1 MSPVTDQQ
9 PKKILLII
17 RSLHIGGAERQ
28 VVSLAKTISALG
40 TEVHVALKVSGGP
53 LENDLANIPDVTLHH
68 IKGSGLTGRFQYFL
82 RLRTVIKQNQFD
94 AVYGFMPVPNLTLL
108 VARTI
113 RNRPIIAWGVRSS
126 GVDPSQYGERVKWT
140 MRLEKWLS
148 RFADRV
154 ITNSRAALDEY
165 RLNNYPFAKLSHIPN
180 AIDVDRFKPDPG
192 AREKLGLELGIS
204 QSTPLIGLFARIHP
218 MKDHLTFLRAAK
230 ILIEDSPNVQFICA
244 GEVSTGYE
252 TYEKR
257 IRTNATELGLDD
269 HIMWIGPR
277 RDPEYLMAACDL
289 TTLTSDSGE
298 GFPNSVA
305 ESLACST
312 PCVVTDVGDAAL
324 IVNNPEAVV
333 PRSNPE
339 ELVIA
344 WQAILDRLEKSTG
357 DITINARASIVDRY
371 SPEQI
376 AGQTLSEL
384 SERPN

>member
-9 PKKILLII
+9 PKKILLLI

-68 IKGSGLTGRFQYFL
+68 IRGSGLTGRFQYFL

-113 RNRPIIAWGVRSS
+113 RNRPLIAWGVRSS

-165 RLNNYPFAKLSHIPN
+165 RLNDYPYAKLSHIPN
-180 AIDVDRFKPDPG
+180 AIDVDRFKPDPV
-192 AREKLGLELGIS
+192 ARETLGLELGIS

-376 AGQTLSEL
+376 ARQTLSEL

>member
-9 PKKILLII
+9 PKKILLLI

-165 RLNNYPFAKLSHIPN
+165 RLKDYPYAKLSHIPN
-180 AIDVDRFKPDPG
+180 AIDVDRFKPDPV

-230 ILIEDSPNVQFICA
+230 ILIYASPNVRFICA

-257 IRTNATELGLDD
+257 IRTTATELGLDD

-324 IVNNPEAVV
+324 IVNTPETVV

-339 ELVIA
+339 ELAIA
-344 WQAILDRLEKSTG
+344 WQAILDRLKKSTG
-357 DITINARASIVDRY
+357 DIAINARNSIVDRY
-371 SPEQI
+371 SPKQI
-376 AGQTLSEL
+376 ARQTLSEL

>member
-9 PKKILLII
+9 PKKILFLI

-165 RLNNYPFAKLSHIPN
+165 RLKDYPYAKLSHIPN
-180 AIDVDRFKPDPG
+180 AIDVDRFKPDPV

-230 ILIEDSPNVQFICA
+230 ILIYASPNVRFICA

-257 IRTNATELGLDD
+257 IRTTATELGLDD

-324 IVNNPEAVV
+324 IVNTPETVV

-339 ELVIA
+339 ELAIA
-344 WQAILDRLEKSTG
+344 WQAILDRLKKSTG
-357 DITINARASIVDRY
+357 DIAINARNSIVDRY
-371 SPEQI
+371 SPKQI
-376 AGQTLSEL
+376 ARQTLSEL